1 MNRTPRA
8 LAAVVAAT
16 ALMFTG
22 VHAADAKPAQAGS
35 HVKAEKSAKA
45 KAGKSDAATRL
56 ARDVERVKA
65 RLDGTVSAQ
74 RLAKLDSA
82 DADAVVAN
90 VEADKLLLDG
100 VTDRAELRTFRV
112 ENYRLVVNVL
122 RKAAKVRSLAE
133 GNAEAGA
140 LVESAVAKALDV
152 TATDSKAEVKAA
164 RADLVAA
171 LGLLEGEDATEDGV
185 EETDGGNVTEGT
197 DGGETV
203 DGTEGGENLSA

>member
-22 VHAADAKPAQAGS
+22 MHAADAKPAQARS
-35 HVKAEKSAKA
+35 NVEAEKSAKA
-45 KAGKSDAATRL
+45 KAGKTDTATRL

-65 RLDGTVSAQ
+65 RLDRTVSPQ
-74 RLAKLDSA
+74 RLAKLDDA
-82 DADAVVAN
+82 DADAVVGN
-90 VEADKLLLDG
+90 VAADKLLLDG

-133 GNAEAGA
+133 GNAEAGV

-164 RADLVAA
+164 RADLAAA
-171 LGLLEGEDATEDGV
+171 LGLLEGEDVTED
-185 EETDGGNVTEGT
+185 VTGGT
-197 DGGETV
+197 DGGQTV
-203 DGTEGGENLSA
+203 GGTEGSENPSA